1 MSVDFST
8 AVRRLTAAY
17 EGIDRLAA
25 SFTRNDLLEFSRCRG
40 WVVADVL
47 FHVLCDVQRALIA
60 LASPHP
66 GPSDRDFVT
75 YWPGFAG
82 DRDPIPAAWSIKRSA
97 AAFRD
102 GLGSII
108 LWRETAPAAVRAAN
122 AADPYGHVTTQGHV
136 LAVPDFLMTL
146 ATEAAIHHLDM
157 TVHLP
162 TAPGLHPDALAAAV
176 DTLDGLARIAEGGT
190 VNGPRTARPADWSAE
205 EYVLKATG
213 RIPLTHD
220 EVAATRGYPLLT

>member
-1 MSVDFST
+1 MVVDYPT
-8 AVRRLTAAY
+8 ARHRLTKAY

-25 SFTRNDLLEFSRCRG
+25 TLTRDDLLEFSRCRG

-47 FHVLCDVQRALIA
+47 FHLLCDAQRALIA

-66 GPSDRDFVT
+66 GPSDRDFVS
-75 YWPGFAG
+75 YWRGFAG
-82 DRDPIPAAWSIKRSA
+82 DRDPIPGAWSIKRSA

-102 GLGSII
+102 GLGSVA
-108 LWRETAPAAVRAAN
+108 LWQETAPAAVRAAY
-122 AADPYGHVTTQGHV
+122 AADPDGYLTTQGHV
-136 LAVPDFLMTL
+136 LAVPDFLTTL

-162 TAPGLHPDALAAAV
+162 AAPAPDPDALAAAV
-176 DTLDGLARIAEGGT
+176 DALDGLARIADAGT
-190 VNGPRTARPADWSAE
+190 VDDARPGRPPNWSAE

-213 RIPLTHD
+213 RIPLTPD
-220 EVAATRGYPLLT
+220 EVAATSGYPLLS

>member
-1 MSVDFST
+1 MGVDFST

-17 EGIDRLAA
+17 EGVDGLAA
-25 SFTRNDLLEFSRCRG
+25 SLTRDNLLEFSRCRG

-47 FHVLCDVQRALIA
+47 FHVLCDAQRALIA

-75 YWPGFAG
+75 YWQGFAE
-82 DRDPIPAAWSIKRSA
+82 DRDPIPGAWSIKRLA

-102 GLGSII
+102 GLGSIA
-108 LWRETAPAAVRAAN
+108 LWQETAPAAVRAAN
-122 AADPYGHVTTQGHV
+122 AADPDGHVTTQGHV

-162 TAPGLHPDALAAAV
+162 GAPGPHPDALAAAAA
-176 DTLDGLARIAEGGT
+176 TLDGLGQSSD
-190 VNGPRTARPADWSAE
+190 ARPANWSVE

-213 RIPLTHD
+213 RIPLTAD
-220 EVAATRGYPLLT
+220 EAAQTAGYPLLS

>member
-1 MSVDFST
+1 MGVDFST

-17 EGIDRLAA
+17 EGVDSLAA
-25 SFTRNDLLEFSRCRG
+25 SLTRDNLLEFSRCRG

-47 FHVLCDVQRALIA
+47 FHVLCDAQRALIA

-75 YWPGFAG
+75 YWQGFAEN
-82 DRDPIPAAWSIKRSA
+82 RDPIPGAWSIKRSA

-102 GLGSII
+102 GLGSIV
-108 LWRETAPAAVRAAN
+108 LWQETAPAAVRAAN
-122 AADPYGHVTTQGHV
+122 ATDPDGHVTTQGHV

-146 ATEAAIHHLDM
+146 ATEATIHHLDM

-162 TAPGLHPDALAAAV
+162 GAPGPHPDALAAAAA
-176 DTLDGLARIAEGGT
+176 TLDGLGQSSD
-190 VNGPRTARPADWSAE
+190 ARPANWSVE

-213 RIPLTHD
+213 RIPLTAD
-220 EVAATRGYPLLT
+220 EAAQTAAYPLLS